1 MDPFASLV
9 PGADP
14 AAMKPLQ
21 PPPAGASPVS
31 APAPLRGAPPKRR
44 AADRR
49 RLQALRY
56 CVGHRLRLARAQ
68 SDDGVAEALLQHAA
82 HDAFVLM
89 LAGALTHAQWERIRS
104 VLRAERLR
112 RTAPNAIRS
121 ARATAP
127 PRTHRP
133 N

>member
-1 MDPFASLV
+1 MDPLASPV

-14 AAMKPLQ
+14 AVLKPL
-21 PPPAGASPVS
+21 PPGEFQVPA
-31 APAPLRGAPPKRR
+31 APKPSSFRRR

-56 CVGHRLRLARAQ
+56 CVGHRLRLARVQ

-89 LAGALTHAQWERIRS
+89 LAGALTPAQWERIRS
-104 VLRAERLR
+104 VLRTERLR
-112 RTAPNAIRS
+112 RAAPSAIRS
-121 ARATAP
+121 ARAVTP
-127 PRTHRP
+127 PRAPRP
-133 N
+133 S

>member
-14 AAMKPLQ
+14 IAMKAIQ
-21 PPPAGASPVS
+21 PPSAS
-31 APAPLRGAPPKRR
+31 APTPVRESPPRR
-44 AADRR
+44 RSADRR

-112 RTAPNAIRS
+112 RAAPNAIRS